1 VMNPQRRLSS
11 ASSLTVSLTLLL
23 LVHFSILLWLHVH
36 TSPSLWGV
44 VTHQLKS
51 PTYASCKVASCR
63 IWHYLSHHPGVS
75 IVYAGSALDL
85 HARTDSDIG
94 IFMGGLITTRW
105 IGYSKKLQF
114 LGTQLIKIIIYSW
127 KFLLIISHGPIG
139 SFPNATDT
147 ICTWY
152 YDSIGPSRMMSKGD
166 DFSVT
171 SWTYIS
177 TSNEKKTH
185 TYMTSLLEHI
195 FCAWLFPPI

>member
-1 VMNPQRRLSS
+1 MLALYSRSINPILGPGTMLICHPCLSTCFVMNPQRRLSS

-94 IFMGGLITTRW
+94 IFMGGLITTR
-105 IGYSKKLQF
+105 
-114 LGTQLIKIIIYSW
+114 
-127 KFLLIISHGPIG
+127 
-139 SFPNATDT
+139 
-147 ICTWY
+147 
-152 YDSIGPSRMMSKGD
+152 
-166 DFSVT
+166 
-171 SWTYIS
+171 
-177 TSNEKKTH
+177 
-185 TYMTSLLEHI
+185 
-195 FCAWLFPPI
+195 